1 MVDGQVVEDSRSG
14 DRSHSGGDRSH
25 SGGDRSHSGED
36 RSHSG
41 EDRSHSGGDIS
52 HGGGSSPAEH
62 QFALLRT
69 RRFLPLFLTQFLGAF
84 NDNLYKTALLVVV
97 VFGLAQANADLLTN
111 LAAGLFIAPFFLF
124 SAAAGQ
130 LADRFDKARIIR
142 LTKAAEIVIMALAG
156 WGWAAGS
163 TPLLFAAL
171 FLMGV
176 QSAFF
181 GPSKFAI
188 LPQHLGERELVGGN
202 AQLEMSTF
210 VAILVGT
217 IAGGALAASGS
228 SHLLGPLV
236 VVVAVL
242 GLVAS
247 FGIPP
252 APAQAPE
259 LVIDWNPVRAARDML
274 RDARQHHYSV
284 LLSILGISW
293 FWLLGSAYL
302 TQLPNYVAEN
312 LNAGSGVVTLLLGGF
327 TAGIG
332 IGALLCDRL
341 SGHRIEIGLVPFGAL
356 GISLFGF
363 HLSSQSL
370 PSADVPYDVAGF
382 FVAGGLPV
390 LVDVV
395 GLTLFGGFFIVPLY
409 AFVQQKSPSGH
420 RARMIALNN
429 IVNALFMVVAAVLGA
444 LLLHGAGMSIPE
456 LFLTLALMNVAV
468 SVFVF
473 QQVPLFAAR
482 FLIWALSH
490 TMYRVRHEGLEHVP
504 EEGGALIACN
514 HVSYVDALLLA
525 GAVRRP
531 IRFIMV
537 KTIYDLPVLNFVF
550 RTVRAIPIIGRQ
562 VDRETYD
569 NAFEEVDR
577 ALAAGELVCIF
588 PEGALSRDGE
598 LAGFRP
604 GIEKILARRPV
615 PVVPMALRGLWGS
628 FFSAKGGFMRSPS
641 RFWSRVE
648 VVAEAPL
655 PPQAVTAAGLAERIL
670 ALRGERR

>member
-1 MVDGQVVEDSRSG
+1 MQAHDEPRQPGTNGAEATDTRG
-14 DRSHSGGDRSH
+14 
-25 SGGDRSHSGED
+25 
-36 RSHSG
+36 
-41 EDRSHSGGDIS
+41 
-52 HGGGSSPAEH
+52 PAQHAER

-97 VFGLAQANADLLTN
+97 VFGLAESEADLLTN

-142 LTKAAEIVIMALAG
+142 LTKTAEIFIMALAA
-156 WGWAAGS
+156 WGWATAS

-181 GPSKFAI
+181 GPSKYAI
-188 LPQHLGERELVGGN
+188 LPQHLGDRELVGGN

-210 VAILVGT
+210 AAILVGT
-217 IAGGALAASGS
+217 IAGGALAASDGS
-228 SHLLGPLV
+228 RLLGPLV
-236 VVVAVL
+236 VSVAVL
-242 GLVAS
+242 GLVTSCA
-247 FGIPP
+247 IPA
-252 APAQAPE
+252 APAQAPG
-259 LVIDWNPVRAARDML
+259 LTIDWNPLRAAREML
-274 RDARQHHYSV
+274 RGAREKHYSV

-302 TQLPNYVAEN
+302 TQLPSYVAQN
-312 LNAGSGVVTLLLGGF
+312 LYADSAVVTLLLGGF

-332 IGALLCDRL
+332 IGALLCDRM

-356 GISLFGF
+356 GISLFGI
-363 HLSSQSL
+363 HLSTQSL
-370 PSADVPYDVAGF
+370 APADTPHDLAGF
-382 FVAGGLPV
+382 FAAGGLPV
-390 LVDVV
+390 LIDVV
-395 GLTLFGGFFIVPLY
+395 GLTMFGGFFIVPLY
-409 AFVQQKSPSGH
+409 AFVQQRSPPEQ

-444 LLLHGAGMSIPE
+444 LLLHVAGLSIPD
-456 LFLTLALMNVAV
+456 LFLTLALMNIAV
-468 SVFVF
+468 SLFVF
-473 QQVPLFAAR
+473 RQVPLFAAR
-482 FLIWALSH
+482 FLIWVLSH
-490 TMYRVRHEGLEHVP
+490 TLYRVRHEGLEQIP
-504 EEGGALIACN
+504 QAGGALIACN

-537 KTIYDLPVLNFVF
+537 KTIYDLPVLSFVF
-550 RTVRAIPIIGRQ
+550 RTVKAIPIIGRR
-562 VDRETYD
+562 VDPEAYER
-569 NAFEEVDR
+569 AFHEVDR

-588 PEGALSRDGE
+588 PEGALTRDGE
-598 LAGFRP
+598 LAAFKP

-628 FFSAKGGFMRSPS
+628 FFSAKGGFLRSPS

-648 VVAEAPL
+648 VVAGAPL
-655 PPQAVTAAGLAERIL
+655 GPEGVTAAALAERIL
-670 ALRGERR
+670 ELRGEWR